1 MKAFLL
7 ALSMAP
13 VTMLAQPSLTPPQI
27 GFIQDSGNALRPV
40 NGIAGNFVL
49 GDSTVGNV
57 EAVSFS
63 GTFGIL
69 KAYST
74 LSVVDRQGQVVA
86 TQDAPA
92 GPALFA
98 FSRAGTPALVYLPEA
113 NVLLQWTDGVF
124 QPVPLDPQMN
134 VVSIAAIE
142 ASQGAFILQRD
153 DALWDVRIR
162 LSTGEAISQTALA
175 GVTAPVMMMATG
187 DLIYADTNGI
197 VVRKADGSEKHIDA
211 QLPPAF
217 GFRQMGD
224 GWIQLRD
231 LATQQQYAVRLTDG
245 KERFYAL
252 PGVDR

>member
-13 VTMLAQPSLTPPQI
+13 VTMLAQPLLAPPQI

-63 GTFGIL
+63 GSFGIL
-69 KAYST
+69 KTYST
-74 LSVVDRQGQVVA
+74 LSVVDRQGRVIA

-98 FSRAGTPALVYLPEA
+98 FSRTGVPALVYLPEA
-113 NVLLQWTDGVF
+113 NALLQWTDGAF
-124 QPVPLDPQMN
+124 QAVPLDPQTN
-134 VVSIAAIE
+134 VVSIAAVE
-142 ASQGAFILQRD
+142 AGQAAFILQRD
-153 DALWDVRIR
+153 DGLWDVRIR
-162 LSTGEAISQTALA
+162 LFTGEVISQTALA
-175 GVTAPVMMMATG
+175 GVTAPVIMMATG
-187 DLIYADTNGI
+187 NLIYADANGI
-197 VVRKADGSEKHIDA
+197 VVRKPDGSEKHIDA
-211 QLPPAF
+211 QLPPTF
-217 GFRQMGD
+217 GFQQMGD

-231 LATQQQYAVRLTDG
+231 LATTQQYAVRLTDG
-245 KERFYAL
+245 KEQFYVL
-252 PGVDR
+252 PGVDQ